1 MTLWRP
7 DGRVTHAMPK
17 APALIELLACWNE
30 LRGNRRAPMRRD
42 LDPEKLAHG
51 LGPTLIS
58 GTRHGTMTVGRA
70 LESAVGTLA
79 AVGRRA

>member
-51 LGPTLIS
+51 
-58 GTRHGTMTVGRA
+58 RA